1 MRPVRFVTAA
11 SLFDGHDA
19 SINIIRRVLQDQG
32 AEVIHLGHNRSAE
45 EIIDTAIQEDADA
58 IAVSSYQGG
67 HNEFF
72 KYMRDL
78 LVEKGATWIKIFGG
92 GGGVIVPE
100 EISELHSYGIDR
112 IYSPED
118 GRELGLEGMIRD
130 MLDRVGSINGTLDRG
145 NKLAELALSRAVGRY
160 TEPS

>member
-1 MRPVRFVTAA
+1 MRPARFVTAA

-45 EIIDTAIQEDADA
+45 EIVTTAIQEDADG

-72 KYMRDL
+72 RFMYDL
-78 LVEKGATWIKIFGG
+78 LQEKGSLPLAFLCSPPDK
-92 GGGVIVPE
+92 
-100 EISELHSYGIDR
+100 HSGHV
-112 IYSPED
+112 
-118 GRELGLEGMIRD
+118 M
-130 MLDRVGSINGTLDRG
+130 GSFVMS
-145 NKLAELALSRAVGRY
+145 K
-160 TEPS
+160 